1 MRQDEEQSL
10 GSEPPPGEG
19 LLSGFSELTRP
30 RSRQLSRRALVRS
43 IPNLLTL
50 AAVLCGLS
58 SIRLSGEGDFE
69 FAAAAIFGA
78 VALDVADGFLARRLS
93 AVSAIGAELDSLADF
108 LNFGVA
114 PAMLLYRGDLH
125 IMGIGG
131 WLIAAAYVLATG
143 LRLARF
149 NVQLKSNP
157 AASGSKWF
165 LGLPST
171 GAAVFVLIAGAA
183 AKSALAAKA
192 APFFIGGV
200 TVLASALM
208 ISQLRVPTLSALFQR
223 KGRQAPKD

>member
-1 MRQDEEQSL
+1 MRQDEEQPLS
-10 GSEPPPGEG
+10 SNEPPGKD

-30 RSRQLSRRALVRS
+30 RPRQLSRQALVRS

-58 SIRLSGEGDFE
+58 SIRLSGEGDFA

-125 IMGIGG
+125 VIGIGG

-157 AASGSKWF
+157 TASGSKWF

-171 GAAVFVLIAGAA
+171 GAAVFVLIAEAA
-183 AKSALAAKA
+183 AKNTLAATA
-192 APFFIGGV
+192 APFFISGV

-208 ISQLRVPTLSALFQR
+208 VSELRVPTLASIFQR
-223 KGRQAPKD
+223 KSR